1 MDFKKLV
8 EHGELNKKER
18 FAGLIE
24 DNKNKLNSNFEKL
37 KQFTNGF
44 ENKSKIDTDEIVR
57 EVRGK
62 N

>member
-1 MDFKKLV
+1 MDFKKLI
-8 EHGELNKKER
+8 ELGQLNKKVR
-18 FAGLIE
+18 FAELID
-24 DNKNKLNSNFEKL
+24 DNKNKLKANYEKL
-37 KQFTNGF
+37 RQFTNGF